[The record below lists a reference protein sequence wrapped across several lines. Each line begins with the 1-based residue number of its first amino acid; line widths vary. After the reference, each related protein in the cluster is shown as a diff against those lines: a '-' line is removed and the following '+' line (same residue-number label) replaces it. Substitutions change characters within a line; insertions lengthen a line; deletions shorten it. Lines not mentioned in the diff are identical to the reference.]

1 MTESANQVWIM
12 LRRSYRLSMRNVDGL
27 LTAILLPVILMLL
40 FVVLF
45 GGAIATGTEYVTYV
59 VPGVILLSAAF
70 GAATT
75 SVSVSSDL
83 KGGMI
88 DRFRSMPIAPWSVL
102 AGHVGA
108 SWLRNL
114 VAAVIVVGVAVA
126 IGFRPTA
133 GPLEWLLV
141 AGLLSLFILA
151 ISWLAAA
158 VGVLANSPEAASAFS
173 FFAMFLPYVSSGFV
187 PIETLPG
194 WLQGFASHQP
204 VTPLMESV
212 RALLTGMPV
221 GDSLLLSAT
230 WWVGLTL
237 AWFGIAAWSF
247 ARRAA

>member
-1 MTESANQVWIM
+1 MPETLAQSWIM

-27 LTAILLPVILMLL
+27 LTGILLPVILMLV

-75 SVSVSSDL
+75 SVSVSADV
-83 KGGMI
+83 KGGMME
-88 DRFRSMPIAPWSVL
+88 RFRSMPIAPWSVL

-114 VAAVIVVGVAVA
+114 LATAIVVGVAVA

-133 GPLEWLLV
+133 GVLEWLVVGGLV
-141 AGLLSLFILA
+141 SLFILA
-151 ISWLAAA
+151 VSWLAAT
-158 VGVLANSPEAASAFS
+158 VGVLASSPEAASAFS

-187 PIETLPG
+187 PVETLPG
-194 WLQGFASHQP
+194 WLQGFARHQP
-204 VTPLMESV
+204 VTPLIEAV
-212 RALLTGMPV
+212 RALLTGLPL
-221 GDSLLLSAT
+221 GDALLVSAT
-230 WWVGLTL
+230 WWAALTL
-237 AWFGIAAWSF
+237 ACFALAAWTF
-247 ARRAA
+247 ARRTG